1 MTKIIMA
8 ATADVWLINLPGLPR
23 RHEVLTMEQLDDD
36 TSHVVELLQ
45 TLMGVDIES
54 TPTSHGGKDER
65 VDVSLSFL
73 LQSRLDLNAYR
84 RYRRQADEQM
94 ESSSLLASS
103 CFSFHKS
110 RDMAGSC
117 TAENSEKQNGETD
130 GKGTSQPTVIM
141 DWKAV
146 GGTDNP

>member
-45 TLMGVDIES
+45 TLTGVDVKS

-65 VDVSLSFL
+65 VDSMYLFL
-73 LQSRLDLNAYR
+73 FF
-84 RYRRQADEQM
+84 
-94 ESSSLLASS
+94 
-103 CFSFHKS
+103 CK
-110 RDMAGSC
+110 
-117 TAENSEKQNGETD
+117 
-130 GKGTSQPTVIM
+130 
-141 DWKAV
+141 V
-146 GGTDNP
+146 GWI